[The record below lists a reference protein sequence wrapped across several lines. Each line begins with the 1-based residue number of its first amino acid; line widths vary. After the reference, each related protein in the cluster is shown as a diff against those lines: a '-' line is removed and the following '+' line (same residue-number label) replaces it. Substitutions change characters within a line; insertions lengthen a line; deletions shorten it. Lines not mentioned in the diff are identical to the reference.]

1 MTEKERLRKLIKRE
15 CTILAQHQAICM
27 VNHIGLAS
35 LEPNRQYLL
44 GMLKAYEVIYGTEDA
59 RQFDFYLWKRR
70 YRALRLYLCWMR
82 WSGDDKS

>member
-15 CTILAQHQAICM
+15 STILAQHQAVCM
-27 VNHIGLAS
+27 VNHISLTS

-59 RQFDFYLWKRR
+59 RQFDFNLWKRR
-70 YRALRLYLCWMR
+70 YRALRLYLYWMR
-82 WSGDDKS
+82 WSGDER

>member
-15 CTILAQHQAICM
+15 STILAQHQAVCM
-27 VNHIGLAS
+27 VNHISLTS

-59 RQFDFYLWKRR
+59 RQFDFNLWKRR
-70 YRALRLYLCWMR
+70 YRALRLYLYWMR